1 MLNLRTNAKEAIS
14 SRKMAQGKI
23 RLEREGNGDIAIRYI
38 EDGVLVL
45 ISLLLVENA
54 RRQCGRAMRA
64 PQKIEPLKAFLLLVL
79 AVRLEA
85 VGE

>member
-1 MLNLRTNAKEAIS
+1 MRTNAKEAIS
-14 SRKMAQGKI
+14 SRKMAQGKV

-54 RRQCGRAMRA
+54 RRQCGRAMRT
-64 PQKIEPLKAFLLLVL
+64 PQKIEPLKASLLLVL